1 VFAVWCQCVADPGGC
16 LCPGA
21 RRGGISGIYE
31 VPDPSQAPADSR
43 GAVRL
48 AAEVMMEQ
56 VARPHALVSLSEEPD
71 VGFDGGQMS
80 TNRDGAML

>member
-1 VFAVWCQCVADPGGC
+1 
-16 LCPGA
+16 
-21 RRGGISGIYE
+21 
-31 VPDPSQAPADSR
+31 
-43 GAVRL
+43 
-48 AAEVMMEQ
+48 MMEQ